1 MTEIGSQELWE
12 SEDELPVRQG
22 QQEPVLHVLREQEG
36 SFLGAGRAEIEP
48 LTGEWP
54 EVFELA
60 VGIGALDTGD
70 TLGIVAAEDEL
81 FYYFRDS
88 LDAEAAVDAGKL
100 RFILASEALKMFLE
114 QKLDGVD
121 PSRLIDYLP
130 DRGKLKG
137 ELSFHIDI

>member
-1 MTEIGSQELWE
+1 M
-12 SEDELPVRQG
+12 D
-22 QQEPVLHVLREQEG
+22 
-36 SFLGAGRAEIEP
+36 A
-48 LTGEWP
+48 
-54 EVFELA
+54 
-60 VGIGALDTGD
+60 GD
-70 TLGIVAAEDEL
+70 TLGVVPAEDEL

-88 LDAEAAVDAGKL
+88 LDAKAAVDAGKL

-137 ELSFHIDI
+137 KLSFHIDI

>member
-1 MTEIGSQELWE
+1 
-12 SEDELPVRQG
+12 
-22 QQEPVLHVLREQEG
+22 
-36 SFLGAGRAEIEP
+36 
-48 LTGEWP
+48 
-54 EVFELA
+54 
-60 VGIGALDTGD
+60 LDAGD
-70 TLGIVAAEDEL
+70 TLGVVPAKDEL

-137 ELSFHIDI
+137 KLSFHIDI